1 MRELVK
7 PAMAFSLAALIGCV
21 VIPSTFEANIRI
33 EIRHIQEQADG
44 VLDYVEGTSDELP
57 GLGTPT
63 DSQTSMMRR
72 GIRSLGSASVAY
84 AAELNDNTPRVRQI
98 ADAMKGRFA
107 QVQALKSKGHVGEN
121 NRGMIEMVPGVRIA
135 DAEEKNEVQRI
146 IAAEN
151 KDRKALYLEIA
162 RINRDQDLNV
172 STVEGIYAQE
182 HLERARAGEHFQ
194 LPAAG
199 GNFEA
204 FKRTPAGQRLGAK
217 CVPGAWVRIQ

>member
-1 MRELVK
+1 MRELIK
-7 PAMAFSLAALIGCV
+7 PAMAFLLATLIGCV

-44 VLDYVEGTSDELP
+44 VLDYVEGTADELP
-57 GLGTPT
+57 DLDVPSDTRR
-63 DSQTSMMRR
+63 SMLLR
-72 GIRSLGSASVAY
+72 GVHSLRFASVAY

-107 QVQALKSKGHVGEN
+107 QVQALKRKGHVGEN

-162 RINRDQDLNV
+162 RINRDQGLNV

-182 HLERARAGEHFQ
+182 HLERAKAGEHFQ
-194 LPAAG
+194 LPVAG

-204 FKRTPAGQRLGAK
+204 FKRTPAGQRLASK
-217 CVPGAWVRIQ
+217 CVSGAWVRIQ